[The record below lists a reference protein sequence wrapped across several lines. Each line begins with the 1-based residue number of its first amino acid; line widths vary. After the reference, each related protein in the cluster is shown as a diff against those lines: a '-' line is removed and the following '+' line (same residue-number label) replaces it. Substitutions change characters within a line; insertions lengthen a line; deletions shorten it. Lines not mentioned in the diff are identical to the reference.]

1 MHKRIL
7 VGLGA
12 FGLLLAASQVMA
24 HHGWSGQE
32 GTRFQLTG
40 KLHSSV
46 DLSGPHATLQLED
59 ESGRIWHI
67 TMSPPRRASRSGLTE
82 ETIPVGAEISI
93 LGNRNSNPQSFEVK
107 TVRVIYDGKNYDV
120 YPNRIS

>member
-1 MHKRIL
+1 MRPFSS
-7 VGLGA
+7 A
-12 FGLLLAASQVMA
+12 R
-24 HHGWSGQE
+24 GWTPTAPSPISVSG
-32 GTRFQLTG
+32 TV
-40 KLHSSV
+40 HSSV

-59 ESGRIWHI
+59 ESGRVWHI

-82 ETIPVGAEISI
+82 ETIPVGAEVSI
-93 LGNRNSNPQSFEVK
+93 VGNRNSNPQSFEVK